1 MRMAPSFL
9 AVWVRFREGCKWAG
23 TRSFARSESQ
33 SADNECGNDYRRR
46 LIACLEREPPRG
58 KTKSDGH
65 TVDTVVCACGVTAHS
80 PSAATEGTL
89 SGGPAGD
96 DYVKSGNAGVRS
108 SWRMRAMSWRHVA
121 LADRSRFCRASAFA
135 LAAHTLLIGMCG
147 PSRSMPRVCSVA
159 PFFTFTARLLLTS
172 KTLSLTGHSVDT
184 FSVAPRSAHTFD
196 VWPLRPSPLP

>member
-58 KTKSDGH
+58 KSDGH

-108 SWRMRAMSWRHVA
+108 SWRMSWRHVA
-121 LADRSRFCRASAFA
+121 LRTVARFCRASAF
-135 LAAHTLLIGMCG
+135 AAHTLLIGMCG
-147 PSRSMPRVCSVA
+147 PSVCPEYVA
-159 PFFTFTARLLLTS
+159 
-172 KTLSLTGHSVDT
+172 
-184 FSVAPRSAHTFD
+184 
-196 VWPLRPSPLP
+196 

>member
-58 KTKSDGH
+58 KSDGH

-96 DYVKSGNAGVRS
+96 DYVKSGKAGVRS
-108 SWRMRAMSWRHVA
+108 SWRMRMSWRHVA
-121 LADRSRFCRASAFA
+121 LAPFSVLSRVRVRGTHI
-135 LAAHTLLIGMCG
+135 AHWDVWPL
-147 PSRSMPRVCSVA
+147 SMPRVCSVA

>member
-96 DYVKSGNAGVRS
+96 DYVKSGNAGAVCGAVLAHELGRDTSRS
-108 SWRMRAMSWRHVA
+108 H
-121 LADRSRFCRASAFA
+121 RSRFYRASAF
-135 LAAHTLLIGMCG
+135 AAHTLLIGMCG
-147 PSRSMPRVCSVA
+147 PSVCPEFV
-159 PFFTFTARLLLTS
+159 
-172 KTLSLTGHSVDT
+172 V
-184 FSVAPRSAHTFD
+184 
-196 VWPLRPSPLP
+196 